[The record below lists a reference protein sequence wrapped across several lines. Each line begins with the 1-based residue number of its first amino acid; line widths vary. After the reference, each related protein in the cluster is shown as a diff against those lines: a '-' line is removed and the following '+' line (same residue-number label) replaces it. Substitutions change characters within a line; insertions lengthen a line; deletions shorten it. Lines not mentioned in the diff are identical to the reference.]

1 MMKAF
6 NKLEDKLMKAI
17 EQFLSEL
24 RHEKDLG
31 DKIRYSAE
39 YISTAL
45 LFRVTLYSG
54 NVMSDTESITRKMVE
69 RDISFVKMLLRLV
82 LDQLRNKVFRAVTR
96 GEFVCE

>member
-1 MMKAF
+1 MKAF

>member
-96 GEFVCE
+96 GEFVCG